1 MYGIN
6 NFVSSFLMS
15 IELQQTI
22 GYGERAP
29 TDEVSLYILQTPI
42 PLNIVTSD
50 VSVFAVLR
58 VRAAPGLPVLLRGS
72 DGRRAHRDLLRQDLA
87 ARHPGP
93 HGAASTLAVKGVNG
107 ILWN

>member
-29 TDEVSLYILQTPI
+29 TDEVSLYILQTQI
-42 PLNIVTSD
+42 PLNSNTILVWQKTKI
-50 VSVFAVLR
+50 AH
-58 VRAAPGLPVLLRGS
+58 VRF
-72 DGRRAHRDLLRQDLA
+72 
-87 ARHPGP
+87 
-93 HGAASTLAVKGVNG
+93 
-107 ILWN
+107 

>member
-29 TDEVSLYILQTPI
+29 TDEVSFYK
-42 PLNIVTSD
+42 
-50 VSVFAVLR
+50 
-58 VRAAPGLPVLLRGS
+58 
-72 DGRRAHRDLLRQDLA
+72 HKY
-87 ARHPGP
+87 H
-93 HGAASTLAVKGVNG
+93 
-107 ILWN
+107 

>member
-29 TDEVSLYILQTPI
+29 TDEVSFYKHQYHWIM
-42 PLNIVTSD
+42 
-50 VSVFAVLR
+50 
-58 VRAAPGLPVLLRGS
+58 
-72 DGRRAHRDLLRQDLA
+72 
-87 ARHPGP
+87 
-93 HGAASTLAVKGVNG
+93 
-107 ILWN
+107 